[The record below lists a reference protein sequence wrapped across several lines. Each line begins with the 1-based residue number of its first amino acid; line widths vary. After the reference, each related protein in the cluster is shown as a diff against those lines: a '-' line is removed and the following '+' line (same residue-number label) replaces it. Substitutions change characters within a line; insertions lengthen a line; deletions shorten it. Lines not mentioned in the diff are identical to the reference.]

1 VKRESGLF
9 PTVLWF
15 VLAGL
20 VSAAAYA
27 AWRAAVTEGGWPG
40 VFFSQLLWPG
50 AAIFAVVFIVAF
62 AGWKLD
68 ID

>member
-1 VKRESGLF
+1 M
-9 PTVLWF
+9 VLWF
-15 VLAGL
+15 ALAGVA
-20 VSAAAYA
+20 VSVVYA
-27 AWRAAVTEGGWPG
+27 GWKSVSTDGDRLAV
-40 VFFSQLLWPG
+40 FLSQMLWPG